1 MMLYRLTVLDGIVD
15 VTNDTEMAQCNIT
28 LFRRGVRIYY
38 QNASIQ
44 NKWYLKENACILY
57 LGGLP

>member
-15 VTNDTEMAQCNIT
+15 VTNDIEMAQCNIT
-28 LFRRGVRIYY
+28 LFRRGVH
-38 QNASIQ
+38 Q
-44 NKWYLKENACILY
+44 YLKEKNACILY